1 MPFHGDVRRPVPPR
15 RLQPISGLLEGV
27 GRWKGKPLDIVKRA
41 DLGAEEMGLHL
52 DLSRFLGA
60 QEVVVRTRDWFN
72 RLASGQA
79 ESFAEIARAEG
90 VTRRYVANV
99 IPLAFLA
106 PDIVASILAGTQ
118 PVDLTAQKLIK
129 RIDLPLDWA
138 EQRALLGFA
147 P

>member
-1 MPFHGDVRRPVPPR
+1 MRRATPIRLRRRGVEMKLVLPGQSAGAGDARIDQA
-15 RLQPISGLLEGV
+15 L
-27 GRWKGKPLDIVKRA
+27 VKA
-41 DLGAEEMGLHL
+41 
-52 DLSRFLGA
+52 
-60 QEVVVRTRDWFN
+60 VVRTRDWFN

-118 PVDLTAQKLIK
+118 PIDLTAQKLIK
-129 RIDLPLDWA
+129 QIDLPLDWA

>member
-1 MPFHGDVRRPVPPR
+1 MKPA
-15 RLQPISGLLEGV
+15 LASQ
-27 GRWKGKPLDIVKRA
+27 GRDAENAQIDQTLVKAILR
-41 DLGAEEMGLHL
+41 G
-52 DLSRFLGA
+52 
-60 QEVVVRTRDWFN
+60 RDWLE
-72 RLASGQA
+72 RLASGQV

-90 VTRRYVANV
+90 VTGRYVARV

-118 PVDLTAQKLIK
+118 PIDVTAQKLIK
-129 RIDLPLDWA
+129 QIDLPLDWA